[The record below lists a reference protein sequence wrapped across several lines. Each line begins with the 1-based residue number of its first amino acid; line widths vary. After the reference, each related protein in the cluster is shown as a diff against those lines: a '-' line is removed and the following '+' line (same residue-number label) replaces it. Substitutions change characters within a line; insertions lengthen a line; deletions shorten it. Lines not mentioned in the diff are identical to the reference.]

1 MKYNLIFLNIKK
13 LMKNQSCFF
22 LLLILSQIVACLVI
36 FFAVGAIHNT
46 RNEQKDI
53 DIRTMYFEAYNVN
66 VVTDENGEPDY
77 SNCELL
83 SEFNKKAERVI
94 SIIPQDMLSHIEI
107 GGIIENDNEI
117 DDLIRVNAVYNVS
130 DGFMISP
137 NDIQNGNNVAAISKY
152 GVFKDKNIND
162 TMILQ
167 NKEFKIV
174 SKGDYSGDVIIPLK
188 SAAPELTARNFRIEF
203 NSVPSKELADEI
215 NKTMEALFPSSEIYT
230 PEIPDLLTVQFNR
243 TMIIASLII
252 IAVIVINLSYCYCY
266 LFMRRKRTIAVYMIC
281 GCSNSSAANLMV
293 IESAII
299 SFACYMISFCIMKPL
314 TPLLT
319 NVYAAAEN
327 LYSLNFFVIVGAVYI
342 TITVAVLKIMF
353 SSIMNKSAADLK
365 RGV

>member
-1 MKYNLIFLNIKK
+1 M
-13 LMKNQSCFF
+13 
-22 LLLILSQIVACLVI
+22 
-36 FFAVGAIHNT
+36 
-46 RNEQKDI
+46 
-53 DIRTMYFEAYNVN
+53 
-66 VVTDENGEPDY
+66 
-77 SNCELL
+77 
-83 SEFNKKAERVI
+83 
-94 SIIPQDMLSHIEI
+94 
-107 GGIIENDNEI
+107 
-117 DDLIRVNAVYNVS
+117 
-130 DGFMISP
+130 
-137 NDIQNGNNVAAISKY
+137 
-152 GVFKDKNIND
+152 
-162 TMILQ
+162 
-167 NKEFKIV
+167 
-174 SKGDYSGDVIIPLK
+174 
-188 SAAPELTARNFRIEF
+188 TARNFRIEF